1 MLDDHLEFFRMTEVT
16 DRISEYMMWLEETA
30 SWKVL
35 MVVCEA
41 AIV

>member
-1 MLDDHLEFFRMTEVT
+1 MTEVT

-30 SWKVL
+30 SLWKVL
-35 MVVCEA
+35 MAVCEA